1 MQNREREQ
9 IVSVARA
16 AVGTPWHHQG
26 RVAGLGLDCIGLLV
40 HVARELD
47 LEGAGYAKT
56 NYAHFPDQA
65 RVQRELAEYLDRI
78 TFSMH

>member
-16 AVGTPWHHQG
+16 AVGTPWRHQR

-47 LEGAGYAKT
+47 LEGAGYSKT
-56 NYAHFPDQA
+56 NYAHFTDQA
-65 RVQRELAEYLDRI
+65 RVQPS
-78 TFSMH
+78 T